1 MTEKILSSV
10 KLGVRP
16 NICLICSNS
25 SGRIPNFLAV
35 STVGSCS
42 TCSTEGGVVRGRP
55 RGWWLVNGDWLVF
68 LCYNESRRKGKILR
82 AEAQLFSKF
91 AAYLSI
97 FCRMQKIGLG
107 FIRLIIGQFHAISQ
121 RLPLRLPPWF
131 TNIISTWEWEIVPMP
146 TSKRGLKQW
155 KTCRLNFL
163 RQKWSF
169 RDMGNRI
176 V

>member
-1 MTEKILSSV
+1 
-10 KLGVRP
+10 
-16 NICLICSNS
+16 
-25 SGRIPNFLAV
+25 
-35 STVGSCS
+35 
-42 TCSTEGGVVRGRP
+42 
-55 RGWWLVNGDWLVF
+55 VNGDWLVF

-146 TSKRGLKQW
+146 TSKRGLKQ
-155 KTCRLNFL
+155 
-163 RQKWSF
+163 
-169 RDMGNRI
+169 
-176 V
+176 